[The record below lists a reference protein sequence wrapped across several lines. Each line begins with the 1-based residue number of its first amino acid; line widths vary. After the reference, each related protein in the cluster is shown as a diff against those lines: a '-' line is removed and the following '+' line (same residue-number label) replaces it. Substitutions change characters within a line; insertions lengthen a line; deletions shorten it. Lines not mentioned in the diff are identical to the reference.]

1 MLMAFFSKRAFQRTW
16 YGFFS
21 LSISPL
27 LFILVLPL
35 FFSQKACAAN
45 VTLEWDPNPEPDIA
59 GYEIYYGFSS
69 RNYSKMIDVGRYTSC
84 TIGDLELGV
93 TYYLAAKAYN
103 TSGYRSDY
111 SDEVRFTLG
120 EPAEEPPP
128 VNNDD
133 PQEPGDD
140 PLPGQSDGGGS
151 GGSFSPDILGGCFI
165 ETSTEKCFTH
175 TKAVLAKCSSML
187 TRILCGLVFE
197 LNSEHSPLLAAGLA
211 SE

>member
-1 MLMAFFSKRAFQRTW
+1 MAFFSKRAFQRTW

-59 GYEIYYGFSS
+59 GYEIYYGLSS
-69 RNYSKMIDVGRYTSC
+69 RNYSEMIDVGSYTSC

-103 TSGYRSDY
+103 TSGYRSSY

-120 EPAEEPPP
+120 EPAEEPPS
-128 VNNDD
+128 VSDDD
-133 PQEPGDD
+133 PES
-140 PLPGQSDGGGS
+140 GQSQSGS
-151 GGSFSPDILGGCFI
+151 SNSPFDIFGGCFI
-165 ETSTEKCFTH
+165 ETSTEECFP
-175 TKAVLAKCSSML
+175 KVKEVLEKCSSIL
-187 TRILCGLVFE
+187 KDTLCGLAFE
-197 LNSEHSPLLAAGLA
+197 VKNEGIPHCLRFS
-211 SE
+211 